1 MLTLACGHALR
12 LTVLP
17 VLPPGSHAD
26 QTCSYCTPELRL
38 RILRSAYENNHG
50 LLVRRYREARARGDG
65 AGAARVE
72 EEVKEAVRTFREAV
86 SMVPSPSSSADASSS
101 AEHVKSGALHSK

>member
-1 MLTLACGHALR
+1 MAPSCRMLTLACGHALR
-12 LTVLP
+12 LTALP

-38 RILRSAYENNHG
+38 RILRSAYESNHG
-50 LLVRRYREARARGDG
+50 RLARRYREARARGDG

-72 EEVKEAVRTFREAV
+72 EEVREAVRTFREAV
-86 SMVPSPSSSADASSS
+86 SMVPPPSSSSSSSS
-101 AEHVKSGALHSK
+101 AGR